1 MSVKSKLSHYFNRPL
16 RRRFIPVVNF
26 ILTLLR
32 RNVLTKIVLNQQNS
46 RYELYE
52 GKKLIHVDVVP
63 GWLLSRAYLKSIVMK
78 VNLRYFALK
87 PGHVVVDVG
96 AGTGTEA
103 IVYADL
109 VGVEGQVFAIESHPE
124 TFRSLQTLIVKGG
137 YSNIEAHQVAIGN
150 DNGAVWLQN
159 QHAHQKNA
167 LMEEPDIEERA
178 VSVEMRTLDQF
189 VLDNK
194 IKQID
199 FLKVNIE
206 GAELQMLE
214 GMKQSIHIIRAAA
227 VSCHDFIGNDNQF
240 PIMNEVRNFFISH
253 GFNAMHV
260 PEAHPVANSWLYMM
274 KD

>member
-109 VGVEGQVFAIESHPE
+109 VGLEGQVFAIESHPE
-124 TFRSLQTLIVKGG
+124 TFKSLQTLIEKGG

-178 VSVEMRTLDQF
+178 VNVEMRTLDQF

-206 GAELQMLE
+206 GAELQMLD

-253 GFNAMHV
+253 GFNVMHV

>member
-1 MSVKSKLSHYFNRPL
+1 
-16 RRRFIPVVNF
+16 VVNF

-227 VSCHDFIGNDNQF
+227 VSCHDFIENDNQF

-253 GFNAMHV
+253 GFNVMHV

>member
-206 GAELQMLE
+206 GAELQMLD

-227 VSCHDFIGNDNQF
+227 VSCHDFIENDNQF

-253 GFNAMHV
+253 GFNVMHV

>member
-16 RRRFIPVVNF
+16 RRGFIPVVNF

-52 GKKLIHVDVVP
+52 GKKLIHADVVP

-109 VGVEGQVFAIESHPE
+109 VGLEGQVFAIESHPE
-124 TFRSLQTLIVKGG
+124 TFRSLQTLIEKGG

-178 VSVEMRTLDQF
+178 VNVEMRTLDQF

-206 GAELQMLE
+206 GAELQMLD
-214 GMKQSIHIIRAAA
+214 GMKQSVHIIRAAA
-227 VSCHDFIGNDNQF
+227 VSCHDFIGNDSQF

-253 GFNAMHV
+253 GFNVMHV

>member
-227 VSCHDFIGNDNQF
+227 VSCHDFIENDNQF

-253 GFNAMHV
+253 GFNVMHV

>member
-1 MSVKSKLSHYFNRPL
+1 M
-16 RRRFIPVVNF
+16 VNF

-32 RNVLTKIVLNQQNS
+32 RNVLTKIILNQQNS

-63 GWLLSRAYLKSIVMK
+63 GWLLSKAYLKSIVMK
-78 VNLRYFALK
+78 VNLRYFTLK

-124 TFRSLQTLIVKGG
+124 TFRSLQTLIEKGG

-206 GAELQMLE
+206 GAELQMLD
-214 GMKQSIHIIRAAA
+214 GMKQSVHIIRAAA
-227 VSCHDFIGNDNQF
+227 VSCHDFIGNDSQF

-253 GFNAMHV
+253 GFNVMHV

>member
-1 MSVKSKLSHYFNRPL
+1 MSVKSKLTHYFNRPL

-26 ILTLLR
+26 ILTLVR
-32 RNVLTKIVLNQQNS
+32 RHVMTNIVLNQENS

-52 GKKLIHVDVVP
+52 GKNLIHVDVVP
-63 GWLLSRAYLKSIVMK
+63 GWLLSKAYLKSIVMK

-124 TFRSLQTLIVKGG
+124 TYRSLQTLIEKGG
-137 YSNIEAHQVAIGN
+137 YSNIKAHQVAIGN

-178 VSVEMRTLDQF
+178 VNVEMRTLDQF

-206 GAELQMLE
+206 GAELQMLD

-227 VSCHDFIGNDNQF
+227 VSCHDFIENDNQF

-253 GFNAMHV
+253 GFNVMHV

>member
-63 GWLLSRAYLKSIVMK
+63 GWLLSKAYLKSIVMK

-206 GAELQMLE
+206 GAELQMLD

-253 GFNAMHV
+253 GFKVMHV

>member
-1 MSVKSKLSHYFNRPL
+1 MTN
-16 RRRFIPVVNF
+16 
-26 ILTLLR
+26 
-32 RNVLTKIVLNQQNS
+32 IVLNQQNS

-63 GWLLSRAYLKSIVMK
+63 GWLLSKAYLKSIVMK

-124 TFRSLQTLIVKGG
+124 TYRSLQTLIEKGG
-137 YSNIEAHQVAIGN
+137 YSNIKAHQVAIGN

-178 VSVEMRTLDQF
+178 VNVEMRTLDQF

-206 GAELQMLE
+206 GAELQMLD

-227 VSCHDFIGNDNQF
+227 VSCHDFIENDNQF

-253 GFNAMHV
+253 GFNVMHV